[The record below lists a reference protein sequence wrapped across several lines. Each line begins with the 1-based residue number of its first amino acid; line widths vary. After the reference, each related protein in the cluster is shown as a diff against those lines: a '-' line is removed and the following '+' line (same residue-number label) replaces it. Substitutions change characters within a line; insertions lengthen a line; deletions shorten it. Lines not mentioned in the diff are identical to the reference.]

1 MSDIPIL
8 FTVDDGLARVTL
20 NRPDALNS
28 LSFSLI
34 EQLIATLDR
43 IDADPD
49 VRAVLITGS
58 GRAFCAGA
66 DLTVAGPSKDPTRP
80 RDVGQVVEDYYNPLI
95 TRLSTLRQPIVVA
108 VNGAAVGAGVSLA
121 LQADITIAA
130 RSAYFMLAFTRVGLV
145 PDAGSTWILP
155 RLIGIARAKAMML
168 LAERVPAE
176 EAADIG
182 LIHSTVDDDA
192 LAARAEEIARRLA
205 DGPTVSFSLI
215 RRAVREGLDG
225 DLATSL
231 QIEREAQREAGFT
244 ADYAEGVQAFRDKRP
259 PRFTGR

>member
-1 MSDIPIL
+1 MSEAPIL
-8 FTVDDGLARVTL
+8 FAVDEGVARVTL

-34 EQLIATLDR
+34 DQLVATLDR
-43 IDADPD
+43 IDADGD

-66 DLTVAGPSKDPTRP
+66 DLAAAGPSQDPARP

-95 TRLSTLRQPIVVA
+95 TRLSTLRQPIVAA

-121 LQADITIAA
+121 LQADIAIAA

-145 PDAGSTWILP
+145 PDAGSTWLLP
-155 RLIGIARAKAMML
+155 RLVGIARAKAMML
-168 LAERVPAE
+168 LAERIPAG
-176 EAADIG
+176 EAAAMG
-182 LIHSTVDDDA
+182 LIHSVVDDEA
-192 LAARAEEIARRLA
+192 LADRAGEIARRLA
-205 DGPTVSFSLI
+205 AGPTASFSLI
-215 RRAVREGLDG
+215 RRAVREGLEG

-231 QIEREAQREAGFT
+231 RIEREAQREAGFT